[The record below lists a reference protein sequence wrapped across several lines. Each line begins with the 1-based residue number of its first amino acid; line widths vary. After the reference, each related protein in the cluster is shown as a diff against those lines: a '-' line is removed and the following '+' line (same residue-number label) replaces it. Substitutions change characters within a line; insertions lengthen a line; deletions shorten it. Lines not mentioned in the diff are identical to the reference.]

1 MASPAADPALPG
13 FGEIAVAMLPFA
25 LSRSP
30 WFGLGAR
37 WCPGRS
43 GAAIYQT
50 VSGGACCA
58 TTTSHD
64 FAVTGAATGIS
75 PGPGPISQGLGWS
88 KAVLLPWD
96 SERRTELR
104 QRTDDSTD
112 RNRPFCLVQRL
123 IDFSIDPEAVQ

>member
-1 MASPAADPALPG
+1 MAGPAAGPGLPG

-75 PGPGPISQGLGWS
+75 PGPGPIPQGLSSG
-88 KAVLLPWD
+88 KAASFLGILNDERNYD
-96 SERRTELR
+96 SAPATAPTATAR
-104 QRTDDSTD
+104 SAWY
-112 RNRPFCLVQRL
+112 
-123 IDFSIDPEAVQ
+123 SG